1 MGGSLVQCKGRV
13 GGACCQVVAPLLN
26 FFSVTIPLPLSSAVC
41 MCRKHT
47 CEVKHYGCFS
57 GFRLLVHAS
66 FYTRVIASFCPL
78 TLFSVYYWNRHPDSL
93 PLSSC
98 SGLFTAARKSGQQQ
112 PDRPSGVSARKTL
125 TGLTKRQPSTEAL
138 VRGGRRDKRGGRG
151 TGGWLVSTLSRFSTQ
166 NGTMFLFGNRRAL
179 KNWS

>member
-1 MGGSLVQCKGRV
+1 
-13 GGACCQVVAPLLN
+13 
-26 FFSVTIPLPLSSAVC
+26 

-66 FYTRVIASFCPL
+66 FYTRVIASFGPL
-78 TLFSVYYWNRHPDSL
+78 TLFSLYYWNRHPDSL
-93 PLSSC
+93 PLSPC

-138 VRGGRRDKRGGRG
+138 VRGGSWDKREGGD
-151 TGGWLVSTLSRFSTQ
+151 GGQLVSTLSRFSTQ
-166 NGTMFLFGNRRAL
+166 NGTMFPFGNRRAL
-179 KNWS
+179 KKRS